1 MVKSARSCCNK
12 KIRVLPFML
21 NPAFSET
28 EHDIGE
34 LYDVTGLFTLIWFDM
49 CYFIPFWGRLLS
61 VVQILL
67 AANSKS
73 EAENS

>member
-34 LYDVTGLFTLIWFDM
+34 LYDVTGLFTLI
-49 CYFIPFWGRLLS
+49 
-61 VVQILL
+61 
-67 AANSKS
+67 
-73 EAENS
+73 